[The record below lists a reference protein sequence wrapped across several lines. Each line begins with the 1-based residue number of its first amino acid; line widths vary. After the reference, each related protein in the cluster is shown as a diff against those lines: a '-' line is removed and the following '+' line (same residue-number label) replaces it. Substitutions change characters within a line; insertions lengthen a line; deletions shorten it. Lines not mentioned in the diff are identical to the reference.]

1 MKNIRVLI
9 FDCDGVMFDSRQS
22 NISFYN
28 HLLEHF
34 NLPPMTDRSIA
45 YVHMHTAGDSIQ
57 HIFQGT
63 PFITQAFDYARAMD
77 YTPFI
82 HKMILEPGLKELL
95 QCFKGRLGLA
105 VATNRSTTIGNVL
118 KIHGLES
125 YFDLVV
131 SSLDVQHPK
140 PHPESLLKILEF
152 FKIPPSDSVYVGDS
166 LVDSQ
171 TAHAAAVPFIAY
183 KNETLDADYHANRMT
198 DIPTLLDTGL

>member
-1 MKNIRVLI
+1 MKKVHALI

-22 NISFYN
+22 NISYYN

-34 NLPPMTDRSIA
+34 DLPPMTDQNIA
-45 YVHMHTAGDSIQ
+45 FIHMATAGDSIR
-57 HIFQGT
+57 HIFEGT
-63 PFITQAFDYARAMD
+63 PFLAQAFDYARELD

-95 QCFKGRLGLA
+95 QLFRKKLGLA
-105 VATNRSTTIGNVL
+105 IATNRSTTIGNVL

-131 SSLDVQHPK
+131 SALDVQHPK

-152 FKIPPSDSVYVGDS
+152 FQVAPSAALYVGDS

-171 TAHAAAVPFIAY
+171 TAQAAAVPFVAY
-183 KNETLDADYHANRMT
+183 KNDQLEADYRVDRMME
-198 DIPTLLDTGL
+198 IATLLEAG

>member
-1 MKNIRVLI
+1 MKNIRALI

-28 HLLEHF
+28 HLLDHF
-34 NLPPMTDRSIA
+34 DLPPMTDSMIA
-45 YVHMHTAGDSIQ
+45 YVHMHTAGDSIR
-57 HIFQGT
+57 HIFHGT
-63 PFITQAFDYARAMD
+63 PFLTQAFDYARDMD

-95 QCFKGRLGLA
+95 QRFKGRLGLA

-131 SSLDVQHPK
+131 SSLDVQQPK
-140 PHPESLLKILEF
+140 PHPESLLKILEYF
-152 FKIPPSDSVYVGDS
+152 QILPSASIYVGDS

-183 KNETLDADYHANRMT
+183 KNGLLEADYHVDRME
-198 DIPTLLDTGL
+198 DIAALLNGR